1 MGAKPQIAEDL
12 ALLTV
17 HSKCQSDK
25 VGITVFAKRA
35 HKPTVLSH
43 LWKDT
48 LRAIPDCKLEHYPVT
63 SGPLQCLWGR
73 DHAIGHAWHRH
84 LVIPLSLRAWLT
96 VLGTLTNAG
105 RSGFAEVPLP
115 QPVSCVMLLFLI
127 HIPLGPMH
135 SQHVP

>member
-1 MGAKPQIAEDL
+1 MAPYIEGHPRLQIGTL
-12 ALLTV
+12 P
-17 HSKCQSDK
+17 SD
-25 VGITVFAKRA
+25 IRT
-35 HKPTVLSH
+35 
-43 LWKDT
+43 
-48 LRAIPDCKLEHYPVT
+48 
-63 SGPLQCLWGR
+63 QCLWGR

-135 SQHVP
+135 SLHVP